1 MTYEFKFLI
10 IGVLRVGF
18 IGMIAFLNKRH
29 LIESYHILRKSMP
42 KKTIKC
48 VDREELIRNIRK
60 AESRNFDILVYKLFL
75 YNAYYK

>member
-42 KKTIKC
+42 KKMVKC
-48 VDREELIRNIRK
+48 VDRRELRNIRK
-60 AESRNFDILVYKLFL
+60 AESRKFDILVYKLF
-75 YNAYYK
+75 